1 MVTSYVL
8 ISTVKDSEDVI
19 TSLKE
24 DDRVKEVYNV
34 YGVYDIIAKIRAKTV
49 DEAKILVPRQI
60 RRLKNVQSVL
70 PMIILE

>member
-8 ISTVKDSEDVI
+8 ISTVNDSEDVI